1 MAKFTDKNSYTIL
14 FAVIMVVVVG
24 SLLAGIAQGLSSRIS
39 ENERFEKQQS
49 ILYTMG
55 VNNNE
60 GTGDISFISTA
71 EVGAEFQKY
80 ITRQLVFQGD
90 SVTEDPEAYLI
101 EVKHEESLAKK
112 DKNYQRRFP
121 LFIGEKD
128 GETLYIL
135 PIRGK
140 GLWDAIWGF
149 VALDKEFVV
158 QGVFFDHAG
167 ETPGLGANIKERY
180 FMDPFRGEQMMSNG
194 VFKGIDVAKGNNDPA
209 NTRKDDHKVD
219 AIAGSTITGDGV
231 SAMIK
236 KDVALYIPYL
246 KTLNKEQ

>member
-24 SLLAGIAQGLSSRIS
+24 SLLAGVAQGLSSRIS
-39 ENERFEKQQS
+39 ENERFEKKQN

-60 GTGDISFISTA
+60 GTGDISFIPAA
-71 EVGAEFQKY
+71 EVEAEFDKY
-80 ITRQLVFQGD
+80 ITKQLVIQGD

-101 EVKHEESLAKK
+101 DVKHEESLAKK
-112 DKNYQRRFP
+112 DKNYQRRLP

-128 GETLYIL
+128 GKTVYIL
-135 PIRGK
+135 PMRGK

-149 VALDKEFVV
+149 VAIDKSFVV

-167 ETPGLGANIKERY
+167 ETPGLGANIKERF
-180 FMDPFRGEQMMSNG
+180 FMDPFKGENLMG
-194 VFKGIDVAKGNNDPA
+194 DGGFKGIEVAKGNNDPA
-209 NTRKDDHKVD
+209 NTRKEDHRVD
-219 AIAGSTITGDGV
+219 AIAGSTITGNGV

-236 KDVALYIPYL
+236 KDIAMYIPHL
-246 KTLNKEQ
+246 EKLNKEQ